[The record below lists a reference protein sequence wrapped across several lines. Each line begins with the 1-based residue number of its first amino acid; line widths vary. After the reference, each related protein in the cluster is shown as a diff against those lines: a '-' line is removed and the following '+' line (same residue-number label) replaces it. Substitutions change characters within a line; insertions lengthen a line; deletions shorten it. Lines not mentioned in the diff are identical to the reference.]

1 MRLINALSL
10 YLPSSY
16 RCYILKISVKM
27 EGLSSLEG
35 WALIA
40 TYFVAMMMLVV
51 FLRKHKK
58 TKEEF
63 LVANRSM
70 PWLLTAFSMAATWV
84 WAPSMF
90 VASEKAYTQ
99 GLAGVFWF
107 VVPNVLTLILFAFFA
122 NKMRKL
128 RPDGWTFS
136 DYIREKYSKRC
147 HNLYLIESFGLQT
160 MSFAVQLLAG
170 ATIFSKITGI
180 SFTATTIVMAVCPL
194 LYTFASGIRSSIV
207 TDFWKMLWIVIVL
220 LLGLPIMFSSAGPN
234 ALFNGL
240 GGITGDFG
248 SLFSAT
254 GIMVALSFGIPTTI
268 GLLSGTFGDQMFWQ
282 RVFCVKADKVK
293 RTMIT
298 AAFIFAAVPISL
310 AVFGFFAAG
319 TGLAIS
325 DTQLTNVGA
334 VMAFCPKWFLYLFF
348 VLILSGLISTVDS
361 IICAVSSVAG
371 HDVVK
376 RLSMNE
382 KWHGRIQKNIFL
394 FILFANEVRA
404 ARFAMIVVT
413 IIAILIAN
421 IPGLTIL
428 YLFLL
433 YGTLR
438 SSVMLPTVFAILGK
452 RMSERGLFYG
462 ILTSM
467 IVGLPIFAYGNFTGN
482 IPMIVFGSLFT
493 ILASGIMA
501 VRRKPLQRGSMEVA
515 IKIDRTDMDKRI
527 AEIKAV
533 HGEYLACAE
542 KMEAH
547 IRTFR
552 ALTESARGT
561 ARDIRKSVS
570 QYKRLQG
577 KKSLNRKKSRRK

>member
-1 MRLINALSL
+1 
-10 YLPSSY
+10 
-16 RCYILKISVKM
+16 M

-99 GLAGVFWF
+99 GLAGVFCF

-298 AAFIFAAVPISL
+298 AAFIFAVVPISL

>member
-1 MRLINALSL
+1 MKSL
-10 YLPSSY
+10 E
-16 RCYILKISVKM
+16 CF
-27 EGLSSLEG
+27 EG

-40 TYFVAMMMLVV
+40 GYFAAMLALVF
-51 FLRKHKK
+51 FLRKRER

-63 LVANRSM
+63 LVASRSM

-99 GLAGVFWF
+99 GIAGVFWF
-107 VVPNVLTLILFAFFA
+107 VVPNVLTLVLFAFFA

-128 RPDGWTFS
+128 RPEGWTFP
-136 DYIREKYSKRC
+136 DYIREKYSNRC
-147 HNLYLIESFGLQT
+147 HTLYLIESFGLQT

-180 SFTATTIVMAVCPL
+180 SFTTTTIVMAVCPL
-194 LYTFASGIRSSIV
+194 FYTFACGIRSSII

-220 LLGLPIMFSSAGPN
+220 VAGLPVMLSNAGPET
-234 ALFNGL
+234 LINGL
-240 GGITGDFG
+240 GGITGDFS
-248 SLFSAT
+248 SLFSGS

-293 RTMIT
+293 RTMF
-298 AAFIFAAVPISL
+298 AAAGIFAVVPISL
-310 AVFGFFAAG
+310 ALFGFIAAG
-319 TGLAIS
+319 AGLDIR

-334 VMAFCPKWFLYLFF
+334 VIAFCPKWFLYLFF

-371 HDVVK
+371 HDVVT
-376 RLSMNE
+376 RLSLNE
-382 KWHGRIQKNIFL
+382 KWHERIQNNNLL
-394 FILFANEVRA
+394 FILFANEVRT
-404 ARFAMIVVT
+404 ARFAMLAVT
-413 IIAILIAN
+413 IVAVLVAN

-452 RMSERGLFYG
+452 RMTEKGLFYG

-467 IVGLPIFAYGNFTGN
+467 IVGLPVFAYGNLVGN
-482 IPMIVFGSLFT
+482 ISLIVAGSLFT
-493 ILASGIMA
+493 ILASG
-501 VRRKPLQRGSMEVA
+501 V
-515 IKIDRTDMDKRI
+515 I
-527 AEIKAV
+527 A
-533 HGEYLACAE
+533 L
-542 KMEAH
+542 
-547 IRTFR
+547 
-552 ALTESARGT
+552 
-561 ARDIRKSVS
+561 D
-570 QYKRLQG
+570 YKRHLKPGPIELKIVVRDLDDLNSQLTRFNG
-577 KKSLNRKKSRRK
+577 KLKEARNSLIELNRVYDELNGKNLTISVETEDEKVVQG

>member
-1 MRLINALSL
+1 
-10 YLPSSY
+10 
-16 RCYILKISVKM
+16 M

-282 RVFCVKADKVK
+282 RVFCVKADKVE

>member
-1 MRLINALSL
+1 
-10 YLPSSY
+10 
-16 RCYILKISVKM
+16 M

-515 IKIDRTDMDKRI
+515 IKIDRIDMDKRI

>member
-1 MRLINALSL
+1 
-10 YLPSSY
+10 
-16 RCYILKISVKM
+16 M

-325 DTQLTNVGA
+325 DTQLANVGA

>member
-1 MRLINALSL
+1 
-10 YLPSSY
+10 
-16 RCYILKISVKM
+16 M

-40 TYFVAMMMLVV
+40 TYFVAMMVLVV

-220 LLGLPIMFSSAGPN
+220 LLGLPIMFSSAGPD

-298 AAFIFAAVPISL
+298 AAFIFAVVPISL

>member
-1 MRLINALSL
+1 
-10 YLPSSY
+10 
-16 RCYILKISVKM
+16 M

-70 PWLLTAFSMAATWV
+70 PRLLTAFSMAATWV

>member
-1 MRLINALSL
+1 
-10 YLPSSY
+10 
-16 RCYILKISVKM
+16 M

-220 LLGLPIMFSSAGPN
+220 LFGLPIMFSSAGPD

-293 RTMIT
+293 QTMIV
-298 AAFIFAAVPISL
+298 AAVIFAVVPISL
-310 AVFGFFAAG
+310 ALFGFFAAG

-467 IVGLPIFAYGNFTGN
+467 IVGLPVFAYGNFTGN

-501 VRRKPLQRGSMEVA
+501 VRRKPLQRGPMEVA
-515 IKIDRTDMDKRI
+515 IKIDRTDIDKRI

-577 KKSLNRKKSRRK
+577 KKSLNRKKTRRK

>member
-1 MRLINALSL
+1 
-10 YLPSSY
+10 
-16 RCYILKISVKM
+16 M

-99 GLAGVFWF
+99 GLVGVFWF
-107 VVPNVLTLILFAFFA
+107 VVPNVLTLMLFAFFA

-128 RPDGWTFS
+128 RPEGWTFS

-147 HNLYLIESFGLQT
+147 HNLFLVESFGLQT

-180 SFTATTIVMAVCPL
+180 SFTATTVVMALCPL
-194 LYTFASGIRSSIV
+194 VYTFASGIRCSII

-220 LLGLPIMFSSAGPN
+220 LLGLPIMFSNAGPE

-240 GGITGDFG
+240 GGVSGGFSD
-248 SLFSAT
+248 LFS
-254 GIMVALSFGIPTTI
+254 GNGLMVTLSFGIPTTI

>member
-1 MRLINALSL
+1 
-10 YLPSSY
+10 
-16 RCYILKISVKM
+16 M

-220 LLGLPIMFSSAGPN
+220 LLGLPIMFSSARPN

>member
-1 MRLINALSL
+1 
-10 YLPSSY
+10 
-16 RCYILKISVKM
+16 M

-40 TYFVAMMMLVV
+40 TYFVAMMLLVV

-99 GLAGVFWF
+99 GLVGVFWF
-107 VVPNVLTLILFAFFA
+107 VVPNVLTLLLFAFFA

-128 RPDGWTFS
+128 RPEGWTFS

-147 HNLYLIESFGLQT
+147 HNLFLIESFGLQT

-180 SFTATTIVMAVCPL
+180 SFTATTIVMALCPL
-194 LYTFASGIRSSIV
+194 AYTFASGIRSSII
-207 TDFWKMLWIVIVL
+207 TDFWKMLWIVVVL
-220 LLGLPIMFSSAGPN
+220 LLGLPIMFSSAGPE

-240 GGITGDFG
+240 GGVNGGFSD
-248 SLFSAT
+248 LFS
-254 GIMVALSFGIPTTI
+254 GNGLMVTLSFGIPTTI

-298 AAFIFAAVPISL
+298 AAFIFAVVPISL

-319 TGLAIS
+319 AGLAIS

-348 VLILSGLISTVDS
+348 VLVLSGLISTVDS

-382 KWHGRIQKNIFL
+382 KWHERIQKNIFL

-404 ARFAMIVVT
+404 ARFAMIAVT
-413 IIAILIAN
+413 VIAILIAN

-462 ILTSM
+462 VLTSM

-493 ILASGIMA
+493 ILASGLMA
-501 VRRKPLQRGSMEVA
+501 IRRKRLKSGPLEMVVN
-515 IKIDRTDMDKRI
+515 IDRSEMDKYI
-527 AEIKAV
+527 EEIKTLGA
-533 HGEYLACAE
+533 EYLQCADR
-542 KMEAH
+542 MEGY

-552 ALTESARGT
+552 NLTESAKGT
-561 ARDIRKSVS
+561 AKDIRKSVS
-570 QYKRLQG
+570 HYKQLQG
-577 KKSLNRKKSRRK
+577 SMRYVHQKKQSKFNHKKSRRK

>member
-1 MRLINALSL
+1 
-10 YLPSSY
+10 
-16 RCYILKISVKM
+16 M
-27 EGLSSLEG
+27 EGLSILEG

-40 TYFVAMMMLVV
+40 TYFVAMMLLVV

-70 PWLLTAFSMAATWV
+70 PWVLTAFSMAATWV

-99 GLAGVFWF
+99 GLVGVFWF
-107 VVPNVLTLILFAFFA
+107 VVPNVLALLLFAFFA

-128 RPDGWTFS
+128 RPEGWTFS

-147 HNLYLIESFGLQT
+147 HNLFLIESFGLQT

-180 SFTATTIVMAVCPL
+180 SFTATTVVMALCPL
-194 LYTFASGIRSSIV
+194 VYTFASGIRSSII
-207 TDFWKMLWIVIVL
+207 TDFWKMLWIVVVL
-220 LLGLPIMFSSAGPN
+220 LLGLPIMFSSAGPE

-240 GGITGDFG
+240 GGISGGFSD
-248 SLFSAT
+248 LFS
-254 GIMVALSFGIPTTI
+254 GNGLMVTLSFGIPTTI

-298 AAFIFAAVPISL
+298 AAFIFAVVPISL

-319 TGLAIS
+319 AGIYIA

-376 RLSMNE
+376 RLSMSE
-382 KWHGRIQKNIFL
+382 KWHDRIQKNIFL

-413 IIAILIAN
+413 LTAILIAN

-462 ILTSM
+462 VLTSM
-467 IVGLPIFAYGNFTGN
+467 IIGLPIFAYGNFTGN

-493 ILASGIMA
+493 ILASGLMA
-501 VRRKPLQRGSMEVA
+501 IRRKRLERGPVEMVV
-515 IKIDRTDMDKRI
+515 KIDRTDMDRCI
-527 AEIKAV
+527 GEIKAV
-533 HGEYLACAE
+533 GAEYMQYAN
-542 KMEAH
+542 KMEGH
-547 IRTFR
+547 IRAFR
-552 ALTESARGT
+552 ELTESARGT
-561 ARDIRKSVS
+561 AKEIRKSVS
-570 QYKRLQG
+570 HFKQLQG
-577 KKSLNRKKSRRK
+577 GAYLMRQKKQSKSNHKKSRRK

>member
-1 MRLINALSL
+1 
-10 YLPSSY
+10 
-16 RCYILKISVKM
+16 M

-334 VMAFCPKWFLYLFF
+334 VTAFCPKWFLYLFF

>member
-1 MRLINALSL
+1 
-10 YLPSSY
+10 
-16 RCYILKISVKM
+16 M
-27 EGLSSLEG
+27 ESLETYQG
-35 WALIA
+35 WLLIA
-40 TYFVAMMMLVV
+40 GYFAAMIVLVL
-51 FLRKHKK
+51 FLRKRKK

-70 PWLLTAFSMAATWV
+70 PWLITAFSMAATWV

-99 GLAGVFWF
+99 GIAGVFWF

-128 RPDGWTFS
+128 RPEGWTFS
-136 DYIREKYSKRC
+136 DYIREKYSNRC
-147 HNLYLIESFGLQT
+147 HTLYLVESFGLQT

-180 SFTATTIVMAVCPL
+180 SFTATTIAMAVCPL
-194 LYTFASGIRSSIV
+194 FYTFACGIRSSII

-220 LLGLPIMFSSAGPN
+220 VAGLPIMLSNAGPEVL
-234 ALFNGL
+234 ADGL

-248 SLFSAT
+248 SLFSGT

-293 RTMIT
+293 QTMV
-298 AAFIFAAVPISL
+298 AAAVIFAVVPISL
-310 AVFGFFAAG
+310 SVFGFIAAG
-319 TGLAIS
+319 AGIYIA

-334 VMAFCPKWFLYLFF
+334 VIAFCPKWFLYLFF
-348 VLILSGLISTVDS
+348 ILILAGLISTVDS

-371 HDVVK
+371 HDVSTRAFNTWVK
-376 RLSMNE
+376 KFEKREKISWVLEWAAADGVGLARVSM
-382 KWHGRIQKNIFL
+382 
-394 FILFANEVRA
+394 V
-404 ARFAMIVVT
+404 VVT
-413 IIAILIAN
+413 VLAVLIAN

-438 SSVMLPTVFAILGK
+438 SSVMLPTVFAILNK
-452 RMSERGLFYG
+452 RMTEKGLFYG

-467 IVGLPIFAYGNFTGN
+467 LVGLPVFAYGNLIGN
-482 IPMIVFGSLFT
+482 IPLIVVGSLFT
-493 ILASGIMA
+493 ILASGLIA
-501 VRRKPLQRGSMEVA
+501 LDYRSKKVVLSRKETIDLEKGTISMRVTIHSGDAKKMIQEVA
-515 IKIDRTDMDKRI
+515 KDFD
-527 AEIKAV
+527 
-533 HGEYLACAE
+533 LAE
-542 KMEAH
+542 KAICRADASYRRMQDYMSNTGLMIQ
-547 IRTFR
+547 IRQVN
-552 ALTESARGT
+552 EKIKQS
-561 ARDIRKSVS
+561 
-570 QYKRLQG
+570 
-577 KKSLNRKKSRRK
+577 

>member
-1 MRLINALSL
+1 
-10 YLPSSY
+10 
-16 RCYILKISVKM
+16 M

-40 TYFVAMMMLVV
+40 TYFVAMMLLVV

-99 GLAGVFWF
+99 GLVGVFWF
-107 VVPNVLTLILFAFFA
+107 VVPNVLTLLLFAFFA

-128 RPDGWTFS
+128 RPEGWTFS

-147 HNLYLIESFGLQT
+147 HNLFLIESFGLQT

-180 SFTATTIVMAVCPL
+180 SFTATTIVMALCPL
-194 LYTFASGIRSSIV
+194 AYTFASGIRSSII
-207 TDFWKMLWIVIVL
+207 TDFWKMLWIVVVL
-220 LLGLPIMFSSAGPN
+220 LLGLPIMFSSAGPE

-240 GGITGDFG
+240 GGVNGGFSD
-248 SLFSAT
+248 LFS
-254 GIMVALSFGIPTTI
+254 GNGLMVTLSFGIPTTI

-298 AAFIFAAVPISL
+298 AAFIFAVVPISL

-319 TGLAIS
+319 AGLAIS

-348 VLILSGLISTVDS
+348 VLVLSGLISTVDS

-376 RLSMNE
+376 RLAMNE
-382 KWHGRIQKNIFL
+382 KWHERIQKNIFL

-404 ARFAMIVVT
+404 ARFAMIAVT
-413 IIAILIAN
+413 VTAILIAN

-462 ILTSM
+462 VLTSM

-493 ILASGIMA
+493 ILASGFMA
-501 VRRKPLQRGSMEVA
+501 IRRKRLKSGPLEMVV
-515 IKIDRTDMDKRI
+515 KIDRSEIDKYI
-527 AEIKAV
+527 EEIKTLST
-533 HGEYLACAE
+533 EYFQCADR
-542 KMEAH
+542 MEGH

-552 ALTESARGT
+552 NLTESAKGT
-561 ARDIRKSVS
+561 AKDIRKSVS
-570 QYKRLQG
+570 HYKQLQG
-577 KKSLNRKKSRRK
+577 SMRYVRQKKQSKFNHKKSRRK

>member
-1 MRLINALSL
+1 MRSL
-10 YLPSSY
+10 
-16 RCYILKISVKM
+16 
-27 EGLSSLEG
+27 ESLEG

-40 TYFVAMMMLVV
+40 GYFAAMIALVF
-51 FLRKHKK
+51 FLRKREK

-99 GLAGVFWF
+99 GIAGVFWF
-107 VVPNVLTLILFAFFA
+107 VVPNVLTLVLFAFFA
-122 NKMRKL
+122 NKMRML

-136 DYIREKYSKRC
+136 DYIREKYSNRC
-147 HNLYLIESFGLQT
+147 HSLYLVESFGLQV

-180 SFTATTIVMAVCPL
+180 SFTTTTIVMAVCPL
-194 LYTFASGIRSSIV
+194 FYTFACGIRSSII

-220 LLGLPIMFSSAGPN
+220 VAGLPIMLSNAGPS
-234 ALFNGL
+234 ALVNGL

-248 SLFSAT
+248 SLFSHN
-254 GIMVALSFGIPTTI
+254 GLLVALGFGIPTTI

-293 RTMIT
+293 RTMMT
-298 AAFIFAAVPISL
+298 AAVIFGVVPISL
-310 AVFGFFAAG
+310 ALFGFIAAG
-319 TGLAIS
+319 TGLDIS

-334 VMAFCPKWFLYLFF
+334 MIAFCPKWFLYLFF

-371 HDVVK
+371 HDVWQRVYNKYSNKIHEGLPTSNIEVWCVDNDVK
-376 RLSMNE
+376 L
-382 KWHGRIQKNIFL
+382 
-394 FILFANEVRA
+394 
-404 ARFAMIVVT
+404 ARMAMVAVT
-413 IIAILIAN
+413 VIAVLIAN

-438 SSVMLPTVFAILGK
+438 SSVMLPTVFAIMGK
-452 RMSERGLFYG
+452 RMTEKGLFYG

-467 IVGLPIFAYGNFTGN
+467 IVGLPVFAYGNLIGN
-482 IPMIVFGSLFT
+482 IPLIVAGSLFT
-493 ILASGIMA
+493 ILASGVIA
-501 VRRKPLQRGSMEVA
+501 LDYRRHLKPGPIELKIVVRNLDDLNSQLTRFNGKL
-515 IKIDRTDMDKRI
+515 K
-527 AEIKAV
+527 
-533 HGEYLACAE
+533 
-542 KMEAH
+542 EARNSL
-547 IRTFR
+547 I
-552 ALTESARGT
+552 E
-561 ARDIRKSVS
+561 
-570 QYKRLQG
+570 
-577 KKSLNRKKSRRK
+577 LNRVYDELNGKNLTISVETEDEKVRQG

>member
-1 MRLINALSL
+1 
-10 YLPSSY
+10 
-16 RCYILKISVKM
+16 M

-382 KWHGRIQKNIFL
+382 KWHGRIQKNI
-394 FILFANEVRA
+394 ILFANEVRA

>member
-1 MRLINALSL
+1 
-10 YLPSSY
+10 
-16 RCYILKISVKM
+16 M

-40 TYFVAMMMLVV
+40 TYFVAMMMRVV